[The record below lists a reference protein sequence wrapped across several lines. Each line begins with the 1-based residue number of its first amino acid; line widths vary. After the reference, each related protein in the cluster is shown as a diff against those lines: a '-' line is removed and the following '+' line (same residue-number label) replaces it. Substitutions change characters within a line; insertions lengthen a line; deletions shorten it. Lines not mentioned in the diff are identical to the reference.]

1 MPRITPFWN
10 RIPSIFAYGLRL
22 APLGFG
28 VLAAMIM
35 LVGAMLGLMPW
46 LSLIVFVLIFT
57 YCFDVLESSSEGD
70 PKPPRLSLAVLSQ
83 DVTRPLKF
91 IGIFVFFGI
100 MLGTMARFGP
110 IPLIAGLILGAAL
123 APASVIVLGVTD
135 SLLAALNPVMLV
147 RFVIR
152 IGWSYLVLYLFILLM
167 ASSRGTVTELIWNVL
182 DPRLALPMTTII
194 GIYFLVITFHL
205 LGYVVFQ
212 FHEVLGGSKPAAI
225 ANSKDAAEALRF
237 ADFERFLDEGN
248 VDAAIAE
255 LEGLVGNAPKD
266 LDLHRKLHTLLATEQ
281 RGRRMV
287 HHNRSYLPLLLEAG
301 QHRQAVQCVETTLLL
316 EPDYQPRQPEFH
328 EPLIRALR
336 EANKSRL
343 AVKMGDRFHQRFPNH
358 PATPGVYLLM
368 ARILCE
374 DLERDDLA
382 RRLLKFS
389 AKQFPDHPLAPEITQ
404 YQDFMNRLNST

>member
-1 MPRITPFWN
+1 MHRITPFWN

-22 APLGFG
+22 APLGFA

-35 LVGAMLGLMPW
+35 LVGAMMGLMPW

-83 DVTRPLKF
+83 DIARPLKF
-91 IGIFVFFGI
+91 IGIFVFFGV
-100 MLGTMARFGP
+100 MLGTMANFGP
-110 IPLIAGLILGAAL
+110 IPLIAGMILGAGL

-135 SLLAALNPVMLV
+135 SLLAALNPLMLV

-152 IGWSYLVLYLFILLM
+152 IGWSYVVLYLFVLLM
-167 ASSRGTVTELIWNVL
+167 ASSRSTVNELIWSVL
-182 DPRLALPMTTII
+182 EPRFALPITTVI

-212 FHEVLGGSKPAAI
+212 FHEVLGGNKPAAI

-237 ADFERFLDEGN
+237 AEFERFLDEGN

-255 LEGLVGNAPKD
+255 LEGMIANAPKD
-266 LDLHRKLHTLLATEQ
+266 LDFHRKLHTLLATEQ
-281 RGRRMV
+281 RGQQMV
-287 HHNRSYLPLLLEAG
+287 KHNRSYLPLLLEAD
-301 QHRQAVQCVETTLLL
+301 QSRQAVQCVETTLLL
-316 EPDYQPRQPEFH
+316 EPDYQPRQAECH

-336 EANKSRL
+336 EANKPRL
-343 AVKMGDRFHQRFPNH
+343 AVKMGDRFHQRFRNH
-358 PATPGVYLLM
+358 PAVPGVHLSM

-374 DLERDDLA
+374 DLQRDDLA
-382 RRLLKFS
+382 SRLLRYTVKR
-389 AKQFPDHPLAPEITQ
+389 FPNHPLAPEITQ
-404 YQDFMNRLNST
+404 YLAFMSRLNAT